1 MARKT
6 CITGGTIVTMNGQ
19 REILPEAT
27 IAFEGDRI
35 TGIYPRG
42 TWKPEG
48 HEEVIRAKGMV
59 ILPGLINPHM
69 HSRPFRALGD
79 GTPSV
84 NWHSRYAHPLSRS
97 MDEKTAYLGGL
108 IAFAENLR
116 GGATCA
122 ANMPPFIAGADRAA
136 WDIGIRAIL
145 FAHGGSDP
153 SLVDSNESLET
164 SAEHIARAGN
174 QKGKRV
180 QLWFG
185 FGHAFECDKDYFRRM
200 REYATKYQTSICG
213 HVAISQRELDLNLE
227 RYGKPIVEYFADTGF
242 LGPDVLLVHGV
253 YFNSTEVQLMA
264 KAGTSLAHCPSGV
277 MRIGHPPT
285 PILEMLEAGLNVC
298 IATDGPLSTYRLD
311 MFEVMRLSCFLQ
323 RLAKRSGAVMP
334 AEKALEL
341 ATIAGAK
348 ALGLDKEIGSLE
360 VGKKADIT
368 LVNFRQAHLAPTVG
382 GRHSNLMALLVF
394 SCSAGDVD
402 TVIVDGNVVVRHGR
416 LQTIDEN
423 EIVDWANRN
432 AEEVL
437 TRVE

>member
-6 CITGGTIVTMNGQ
+6 CITGGTIVTMNEK
-19 REILPEAT
+19 REILPEGS
-27 IAFEGDRI
+27 IVFEGDRI
-35 TGIYPRG
+35 TGIYPKG
-42 TWKPEG
+42 AWKPDG
-48 HEEVIRAKGMV
+48 QQEVILAKGMV
-59 ILPGLINPHM
+59 VIPGLINPHL

-97 MDEKTAYLGGL
+97 MDESTAYLGGL
-108 IAFAENLR
+108 IAFAENLK
-116 GGATCA
+116 GGVTCA

-136 WDIGIRAIL
+136 WDIGIRAFL

-153 SLVDSNESLET
+153 NLVDSNESLET
-164 SAEHIARAGN
+164 SAEHIAKAGN
-174 QKGKRV
+174 QKEKRV

-200 REYATKYQTSICG
+200 REYATKLHTSICG
-213 HVAISQRELDLNLE
+213 HVSISQRELDLNLE
-227 RYGKPIVEYFADTGF
+227 RYGEPIVEYFADTGF
-242 LGPDVLLVHGV
+242 LGRDVLLVHGV
-253 YFNSTEVQLMA
+253 YCNSNEVGLMA
-264 KAGTSLAHCPSGV
+264 QSGTSLAHCPSGV

-285 PILEMLEAGLNVC
+285 PVLEMLEGGLNVC

-311 MFEVMRLSCFLQ
+311 MFEVMRLTCYLQ
-323 RLAKRSGAVMP
+323 RLAKKTSAVMP

-341 ATIAGAK
+341 ATIAGAR
-348 ALGLDKEIGSLE
+348 ALGLEKEIGSLE
-360 VGKKADIT
+360 PGKKADIT
-368 LVNFRQAHLAPTVG
+368 LVNFRQAHLAPTVA
-382 GRHSNLMALLVF
+382 GRHSNLTALLVF

-416 LQTIDEN
+416 LQTIDEE

-432 AEEVL
+432 AEQVL
-437 TRVE
+437 AHVE